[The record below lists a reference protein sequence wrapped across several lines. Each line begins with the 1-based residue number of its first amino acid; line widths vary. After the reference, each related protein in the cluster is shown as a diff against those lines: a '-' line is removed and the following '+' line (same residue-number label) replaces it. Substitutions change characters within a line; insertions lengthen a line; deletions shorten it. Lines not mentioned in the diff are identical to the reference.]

1 MLDNIY
7 LIYLRGPKVMPEFY
21 PHRSALYMPGSNERA
36 LEKAKSLSADLFI
49 FDMEDAVSPDNK
61 EQARDLIFNVL
72 SNEKADYKG
81 KKILTRINSMDTVWA
96 NMDLECLQNSG
107 TDGIL
112 FPKVSE
118 VSDMLLIQK
127 RLGDLNFKK
136 TPEIWIMAETPKC
149 VLNLGKILE
158 EFSNIGG
165 IVVGTNDLAKEL
177 VLPKQTGRAGLLYA
191 LGSII
196 LTAKAYNVITLDG
209 VFNVISD
216 EDGLRSEA
224 KEGKNMGYDGKTLI
238 HPNQIGITNTVF
250 SPTKKEIDIANKII
264 EAYEK
269 AKEEKS
275 GVTTVDGVLVEELHV
290 KQSLA
295 LLSKMKMIQS
305 MS

>member
-1 MLDNIY
+1 MS
-7 LIYLRGPKVMPEFY
+7 EFY

-61 EQARDLIFNVL
+61 ERARNLILKVL
-72 SNEKADYKG
+72 SNEKDDYRG

-127 RLGDLNFKK
+127 RLVELNFKK

-149 VLNLGKILE
+149 VLNLGKILD

-177 VLPKQTGRAGLLYA
+177 VLPKQIGRAGLLYA

-196 LTAKAYNVITLDG
+196 LTAKAHNVITLDG
-209 VFNVISD
+209 VFNGISD
-216 EDGLRSEA
+216 KDGLCSEA

-238 HPNQIGITNTVF
+238 HPNQIDITNTVF
-250 SPTKKEIDIANKII
+250 SPSEKEIDMANKII

-295 LLSKMKMIQS
+295 LISKMKMIQS

>member
-1 MLDNIY
+1 MS
-7 LIYLRGPKVMPEFY
+7 EFY
-21 PHRSALYMPGSNERA
+21 QHRSALYMPGSNERA
-36 LEKAKSLSADLFI
+36 LEKAKSLPADLFI

-61 EQARDLIFNVL
+61 ERARDLILNVL
-72 SNEKADYKG
+72 SNEKADYRG

-118 VSDMLLIQK
+118 VSDMLLIQR
-127 RLGDLNFKK
+127 RLEELNFKK
-136 TPEIWIMAETPKC
+136 PPEIWIMAETPKC

-177 VLPKQTGRAGLLYA
+177 GLPKQTGRAGLLHA

-196 LTAKAYNVITLDG
+196 LTAKAYNIITLDG
-209 VFNVISD
+209 GFNEISD
-216 EDGLRSEA
+216 EEGLCSEA
-224 KEGKNMGYDGKTLI
+224 EEGKNMGYDGKTLI
-238 HPNQIGITNTVF
+238 HPNQIGITNAVF
-250 SPTKKEIDIANKII
+250 SPTEKEIDLANKII

-269 AKEEKS
+269 AKEENS

-290 KQSLA
+290 KQSLS
-295 LLSKMKMIQS
+295 LINKMKMIQS

>member
-1 MLDNIY
+1 MS
-7 LIYLRGPKVMPEFY
+7 EFY

-36 LEKAKSLSADLFI
+36 LEKAKSLPADLFI

-61 EQARDLIFNVL
+61 ERARDLILNVL
-72 SNEKADYKG
+72 SNEKADYGG

-118 VSDMLLIQK
+118 VSDMLLIQR
-127 RLGDLNFKK
+127 RLEELNFKK
-136 TPEIWIMAETPKC
+136 PPEIWIMAETPKC

-177 VLPKQTGRAGLLYA
+177 VIPKQTGRAGLFYA

-196 LTAKAYNVITLDG
+196 LTAKAYNIITLDG
-209 VFNVISD
+209 VFNGISD
-216 EDGLRSEA
+216 EEGLCSEA
-224 KEGKNMGYDGKTLI
+224 EEGKNMGYDGKTLI
-238 HPNQIGITNTVF
+238 HPNQIGITNAVF
-250 SPTKKEIDIANKII
+250 SPTEKEIDLANKII

-269 AKEEKS
+269 AKEENS

-295 LLSKMKMIQS
+295 LISKMKTIQR

>member
-1 MLDNIY
+1 MS
-7 LIYLRGPKVMPEFY
+7 EFY

-61 EQARDLIFNVL
+61 ERARDLILNVL
-72 SNEKADYKG
+72 SNEKAGYRG

-112 FPKVSE
+112 FPKVSD
-118 VSDMLLIQK
+118 VSDMFLIQK
-127 RLGDLNFKK
+127 RLGELNFKK
-136 TPEIWIMAETPKC
+136 APEIWIMAETPKC

-177 VLPKQTGRAGLLYA
+177 VLPKQTSRAGLLYA

-209 VFNVISD
+209 VFNSISD
-216 EDGLRSEA
+216 QEGLLAEA
-224 KEGKNMGYDGKTLI
+224 SEGKNMGYDGKTLI
-238 HPNQIGITNTVF
+238 HPNQIEAANKVF
-250 SPTKKEIDIANKII
+250 SPSEKEIELANKII

-290 KQSLA
+290 KQSRA
-295 LLSKMKMIQS
+295 LISKLKMIQS

>member
-1 MLDNIY
+1 MS
-7 LIYLRGPKVMPEFY
+7 EFY

-61 EQARDLIFNVL
+61 ERARDLILNVL
-72 SNEKADYKG
+72 SNEKAGYRG

-112 FPKVSE
+112 FPKVSD
-118 VSDMLLIQK
+118 VSDMFLIQK
-127 RLGDLNFKK
+127 RLGELNFKK
-136 TPEIWIMAETPKC
+136 APEIWIMAETPKC

-158 EFSNIGG
+158 EFSNISG

-177 VLPKQTGRAGLLYA
+177 VLPKQTSRAGLLYA

-209 VFNVISD
+209 VFNSISD
-216 EDGLRSEA
+216 QEGLLAEA
-224 KEGKNMGYDGKTLI
+224 SEGKNMGYDGKTLI
-238 HPNQIGITNTVF
+238 HPNQIEAANKVF
-250 SPTKKEIDIANKII
+250 SPSAKEIELANKII

-295 LLSKMKMIQS
+295 LISKLKMIQS

>member
-1 MLDNIY
+1 MS
-7 LIYLRGPKVMPEFY
+7 EFY

-61 EQARDLIFNVL
+61 ERARDLILNVL
-72 SNEKADYKG
+72 SNEKAGYQG

-96 NMDLECLQNSG
+96 NIDLECLQNSG

-112 FPKVSE
+112 FPKVSD
-118 VSDMLLIQK
+118 VSDMFLIQK
-127 RLGDLNFKK
+127 RLRELNFKK
-136 TPEIWIMAETPKC
+136 APEIWIMAETPKC

-177 VLPKQTGRAGLLYA
+177 VLPKQTSRAGLLYA

-209 VFNVISD
+209 VFNSISD
-216 EDGLRSEA
+216 QEGLLAEA
-224 KEGKNMGYDGKTLI
+224 SEGKNMGYDGKTLI
-238 HPNQIGITNTVF
+238 HPNQIEAANKVF
-250 SPTKKEIDIANKII
+250 SPSAKEVELANKII

-295 LLSKMKMIQS
+295 LISKLKLIQS

>member
-1 MLDNIY
+1 MS
-7 LIYLRGPKVMPEFY
+7 EFY

-61 EQARDLIFNVL
+61 ERARNLILNVL
-72 SNEKADYKG
+72 SNEKDDYRG

-127 RLGDLNFKK
+127 RLVELNFKK

-149 VLNLGKILE
+149 VLNLGKILD

-177 VLPKQTGRAGLLYA
+177 VLPKQIGRTGLLYA

-196 LTAKAYNVITLDG
+196 LTAKAHNVITLDG
-209 VFNVISD
+209 VFNGISD
-216 EDGLRSEA
+216 KDGLSSEA

-238 HPNQIGITNTVF
+238 HPNQIDITNTVF
-250 SPTKKEIDIANKII
+250 SPSEKEIDLANKII

-295 LLSKMKMIQS
+295 LISKMKMIQS

>member
-1 MLDNIY
+1 MS
-7 LIYLRGPKVMPEFY
+7 EFY

-36 LEKAKSLSADLFI
+36 LKKAKSLSADLFI

-61 EQARDLIFNVL
+61 ERARDLIFNVL

-209 VFNVISD
+209 VFNGISD

-250 SPTKKEIDIANKII
+250 SPTEKEIDMANKII
-264 EAYEK
+264 QAYEK

-305 MS
+305 MSGI

>member
-1 MLDNIY
+1 MS
-7 LIYLRGPKVMPEFY
+7 EFY

-61 EQARDLIFNVL
+61 ERARNLILNVL
-72 SNEKADYKG
+72 SNEKDDYRG

-127 RLGDLNFKK
+127 RLVELNFKK

-149 VLNLGKILE
+149 VLNLGKILD

-177 VLPKQTGRAGLLYA
+177 VLPKQIGRTGLLYA

-196 LTAKAYNVITLDG
+196 LTAKAHNVITLDG
-209 VFNVISD
+209 VFNGISD
-216 EDGLRSEA
+216 EDGLCSEA

-238 HPNQIGITNTVF
+238 HPNQIDITNTVF
-250 SPTKKEIDIANKII
+250 SPSEKEIDMANKII

-295 LLSKMKMIQS
+295 LISKMKMIQS

>member
-1 MLDNIY
+1 MS
-7 LIYLRGPKVMPEFY
+7 EFY

-36 LEKAKSLSADLFI
+36 LKKAKSLSADLFI
-49 FDMEDAVSPDNK
+49 FDMEDAVSPENK
-61 EQARDLIFNVL
+61 ERARELILKVL

-81 KKILTRINSMDTVWA
+81 KKILTRVNAMDTVWA
-96 NMDLECLQNSG
+96 ETDLECLQNSE

-127 RLGDLNFKK
+127 SLEELNFKK
-136 TPEIWIMAETPKC
+136 DPKIWIMAETPKC

-158 EFSNIGG
+158 EFSNISG

-177 VLPKQTGRAGLLYA
+177 DLPKQGARVGLSFA
-191 LGSII
+191 LGSIV
-196 LTAKAYNVITLDG
+196 LTAKAYNVTTLDG
-209 VFNVISD
+209 VFNNIMD
-216 EDGLRSEA
+216 QEA
-224 KEGKNMGYDGKTLI
+224 LLAEAREGKNMGYDGKTLI
-238 HPNQIGITNTVF
+238 HPNQIDTTNTVF
-250 SPTKKEIDIANKII
+250 APTEREIELANKII

-290 KQSLA
+290 KQSLS
-295 LLSKMKMIQS
+295 LINKMKMIQS

>member
-1 MLDNIY
+1 MS
-7 LIYLRGPKVMPEFY
+7 EFY

-61 EQARDLIFNVL
+61 ERARDLILNVL
-72 SNEKADYKG
+72 ANEKAEYRG
-81 KKILTRINSMDTVWA
+81 KKILTRINAMDTVWA
-96 NMDLECLQNSG
+96 NMDLECLQNSK

-127 RLGDLNFKK
+127 RLGELNFKK
-136 TPEIWIMAETPKC
+136 PPEIWIMAETPKC

-158 EFSNIGG
+158 QFSYICG

-177 VLPKQTGRAGLLYA
+177 VLPKQNARAGLLYA

-196 LTAKAYNVITLDG
+196 LTAKAYNVISLDG
-209 VFNVISD
+209 VFNSISD
-216 EDGLRSEA
+216 QEGLLAEA
-224 KEGKNMGYDGKTLI
+224 SEGKNMGYDGKTLI
-238 HPNQIGITNTVF
+238 HPNQIEAANKVF
-250 SPTKKEIDIANKII
+250 SPSEKEIELANKII

-295 LLSKMKMIQS
+295 LISKLKMIQS

>member
-1 MLDNIY
+1 MSD
-7 LIYLRGPKVMPEFY
+7 FY

-36 LEKAKSLSADLFI
+36 LEKAKSLPADLFI
-49 FDMEDAVSPDNK
+49 FDMEDSVSPDNK
-61 EQARDLIFNVL
+61 ERARDLILNVL
-72 SNEKADYKG
+72 SNEKADYRG

-112 FPKVSE
+112 FPKVSD

-127 RLGDLNFKK
+127 RLGELNFKK
-136 TPEIWIMAETPKC
+136 APEIWIMAETPKC

-209 VFNVISD
+209 VFNGISD
-216 EDGLRSEA
+216 EEGLRSEA
-224 KEGKNMGYDGKTLI
+224 EEGKNMGYDGKTLI
-238 HPNQIGITNTVF
+238 HPNQIGITNAVF
-250 SPTKKEIDIANKII
+250 SPTEKEIDLANKII

-295 LLSKMKMIQS
+295 LISKMKMIQS

>member
-1 MLDNIY
+1 
-7 LIYLRGPKVMPEFY
+7 MPEFY

-61 EQARDLIFNVL
+61 ERARDLILNVL
-72 SNEKADYKG
+72 SNQKADYKG
-81 KKILTRINSMDTVWA
+81 KKILSRINSMDTVWA
-96 NMDLECLQNSG
+96 SMDLECLQNSG

-127 RLGDLNFKK
+127 RLGELNFKK
-136 TPEIWIMAETPKC
+136 PPEIWIMAETPKC

-177 VLPKQTGRAGLLYA
+177 VLPKQAGRAGLLYA

-209 VFNVISD
+209 VFNGISD

-224 KEGKNMGYDGKTLI
+224 TEGKNMGYDGKTLI
-238 HPNQIGITNTVF
+238 HPNQIDITNTVF
-250 SPTKKEIDIANKII
+250 SPTEKEIDMANRII

-275 GVTTVDGVLVEELHV
+275 GVTTVDSFLVEELHV

-295 LLSKMKMIQS
+295 LISKMKMIQS

>member
-1 MLDNIY
+1 MS
-7 LIYLRGPKVMPEFY
+7 EFY

-61 EQARDLIFNVL
+61 ERARDLILNVL
-72 SNEKADYKG
+72 SNEKADYRG

-127 RLGDLNFKK
+127 RLGELNFKK
-136 TPEIWIMAETPKC
+136 PPEIWIMAETPKC

-177 VLPKQTGRAGLLYA
+177 VLPKQTSRAGLLYA

-209 VFNVISD
+209 VFNSISD
-216 EDGLRSEA
+216 QEGLLAEA
-224 KEGKNMGYDGKTLI
+224 SEGKNMGYDGKTLI
-238 HPNQIGITNTVF
+238 HPNQIEAANKVF
-250 SPTKKEIDIANKII
+250 SPSAKEIELANKII

-295 LLSKMKMIQS
+295 LISKLKMIQS

>member
-1 MLDNIY
+1 MS
-7 LIYLRGPKVMPEFY
+7 EFY

-61 EQARDLIFNVL
+61 ERARELILNVL
-72 SNEKADYKG
+72 ANEKADYRG

-112 FPKVSE
+112 FPKVSD
-118 VSDMLLIQK
+118 VSDMFLIQK
-127 RLGDLNFKK
+127 RLGELNFKK
-136 TPEIWIMAETPKC
+136 APEIWIMAETPKC

-177 VLPKQTGRAGLLYA
+177 VLPKQTSRAGLLYA

-209 VFNVISD
+209 VFNSISD
-216 EDGLRSEA
+216 QEGLLAEA
-224 KEGKNMGYDGKTLI
+224 SEGKNMGYDGKTLI
-238 HPNQIGITNTVF
+238 HPNQI
-250 SPTKKEIDIANKII
+250 EAANKIFSPSEEEI
-264 EAYEK
+264 ELADKIIKAYEK

-295 LLSKMKMIQS
+295 LISKLKMIQS

>member
-1 MLDNIY
+1 MS
-7 LIYLRGPKVMPEFY
+7 EFY

-61 EQARDLIFNVL
+61 ERARDLIFNVL
-72 SNEKADYKG
+72 SNEKAEYKG

-224 KEGKNMGYDGKTLI
+224 EEGKNMGYDGKTLI
-238 HPNQIGITNTVF
+238 HPNQIDITNIIF
-250 SPTKKEIDIANKII
+250 SPTEKEIDMANKII

-295 LLSKMKMIQS
+295 LLSKMKIIQS

>member
-1 MLDNIY
+1 MS
-7 LIYLRGPKVMPEFY
+7 EFY

-61 EQARDLIFNVL
+61 ERARDLILNVL
-72 SNEKADYKG
+72 SNEKAGYRG

-112 FPKVSE
+112 FPKVSD

-127 RLGDLNFKK
+127 RLGELNFKK
-136 TPEIWIMAETPKC
+136 APEIWIMAETPKC

-177 VLPKQTGRAGLLYA
+177 VLPKQTSRAGLLYA

-209 VFNVISD
+209 VFNSISD
-216 EDGLRSEA
+216 QEGLLAEA
-224 KEGKNMGYDGKTLI
+224 SEGKNMGYDGKTLI
-238 HPNQIGITNTVF
+238 HPNQIEAANKIF
-250 SPTKKEIDIANKII
+250 SPSAKEIELANKII

-295 LLSKMKMIQS
+295 LISKLKMIQS

>member
-1 MLDNIY
+1 MS
-7 LIYLRGPKVMPEFY
+7 EFY

-61 EQARDLIFNVL
+61 ERARDLILNVL
-72 SNEKADYKG
+72 SNEKAGYRG

-112 FPKVSE
+112 FPKVSD
-118 VSDMLLIQK
+118 VSDMFLIQK
-127 RLGDLNFKK
+127 RLRELNFKK
-136 TPEIWIMAETPKC
+136 APEVWIMAETPKC

-177 VLPKQTGRAGLLYA
+177 VLPKQTSRAGLLYA

-209 VFNVISD
+209 VFNSISD
-216 EDGLRSEA
+216 QEGLLVEA
-224 KEGKNMGYDGKTLI
+224 SEGKNMGYDGKTLI
-238 HPNQIGITNTVF
+238 HPSQIEAANKVF
-250 SPTKKEIDIANKII
+250 SPSAKEIELANKII

-275 GVTTVDGVLVEELHV
+275 RVTTVDGVLVEELHV

-295 LLSKMKMIQS
+295 LISKLKMIQS

>member
-1 MLDNIY
+1 
-7 LIYLRGPKVMPEFY
+7 MPEFY

-72 SNEKADYKG
+72 SNEKGDYKG

-224 KEGKNMGYDGKTLI
+224 EEGKNMGYDGKTLI

-295 LLSKMKMIQS
+295 LLSKMKIIQS

>member
-1 MLDNIY
+1 MS
-7 LIYLRGPKVMPEFY
+7 EFY

-61 EQARDLIFNVL
+61 ERARDLILNVL
-72 SNEKADYKG
+72 SNEKAGYRG

-96 NMDLECLQNSG
+96 KMDLECLQNSG

-127 RLGDLNFKK
+127 RLGELNFKM

-209 VFNVISD
+209 VFNGISD
-216 EDGLRSEA
+216 EDGLCSEA

-238 HPNQIGITNTVF
+238 HPNQIDITNTVF
-250 SPTKKEIDIANKII
+250 SPTEKEIDMANKII

-295 LLSKMKMIQS
+295 LISKMKMIQS

>member
-1 MLDNIY
+1 MS
-7 LIYLRGPKVMPEFY
+7 EFY

-61 EQARDLIFNVL
+61 ERARDLILNVL
-72 SNEKADYKG
+72 SNEKDDYRG

-96 NMDLECLQNSG
+96 NMDLECLQSSG

-112 FPKVSE
+112 FPKVSD
-118 VSDMLLIQK
+118 VTDMFLIQK
-127 RLGDLNFKK
+127 RLGELNFKK
-136 TPEIWIMAETPKC
+136 APEIWIMAETPKC

-158 EFSNIGG
+158 EFSNIEG
-165 IVVGTNDLAKEL
+165 IAVGTNDLAKEL
-177 VLPKQTGRAGLLYA
+177 VLPKQTSRAGLLYA

-209 VFNVISD
+209 VFNSISD
-216 EDGLRSEA
+216 QEGLLVEA
-224 KEGKNMGYDGKTLI
+224 SEGKNMGYDGKTLI
-238 HPNQIGITNTVF
+238 HPNQI
-250 SPTKKEIDIANKII
+250 EAANKIFSPSEEEI
-264 EAYEK
+264 ELAEKIIKAYEK

-295 LLSKMKMIQS
+295 LISKLKMIQS

>member
-1 MLDNIY
+1 MSD
-7 LIYLRGPKVMPEFY
+7 FY

-36 LEKAKSLSADLFI
+36 LEKAKSLPADLFI

-61 EQARDLIFNVL
+61 ERARELIYNVL
-72 SNEKADYKG
+72 SNEKADYRG

-96 NMDLECLQNSG
+96 NMDLECLQKSG

-127 RLGDLNFKK
+127 RLGELNFKN
-136 TPEIWIMAETPKC
+136 PPDIWIMAETPKC

-209 VFNVISD
+209 VFNGISD
-216 EDGLRSEA
+216 EEGLRSEA
-224 KEGKNMGYDGKTLI
+224 EEGKNMGYDGKTLI
-238 HPNQIGITNTVF
+238 HPNQIGITNAVF
-250 SPTKKEIDIANKII
+250 SPTEKEIDLANKII

-295 LLSKMKMIQS
+295 LISKMKMIQS

>member
-1 MLDNIY
+1 MS
-7 LIYLRGPKVMPEFY
+7 EFY

-61 EQARDLIFNVL
+61 ERARDLILNVL
-72 SNEKADYKG
+72 SNEKAGYRG

-112 FPKVSE
+112 FPKVSD
-118 VSDMLLIQK
+118 VSDMFLIQK
-127 RLGDLNFKK
+127 RLGELNFKK
-136 TPEIWIMAETPKC
+136 APEIWIMAETPKC

-177 VLPKQTGRAGLLYA
+177 VLPKQTSRAGLLYA

-209 VFNVISD
+209 VFNSISD
-216 EDGLRSEA
+216 QEGLLAEA
-224 KEGKNMGYDGKTLI
+224 SEGKNMGYDGKTLI
-238 HPNQIGITNTVF
+238 HPNQIEVANKVF
-250 SPTKKEIDIANKII
+250 SPSEEEIELADKII
-264 EAYEK
+264 KAYEK

-295 LLSKMKMIQS
+295 LISKLKMIQS

>member
-1 MLDNIY
+1 MS
-7 LIYLRGPKVMPEFY
+7 EFY

-61 EQARDLIFNVL
+61 ERARNLILNVL
-72 SNEKADYKG
+72 SNEKDDYRG

-127 RLGDLNFKK
+127 RLVELNFKK

-149 VLNLGKILE
+149 VLNLGKILD
-158 EFSNIGG
+158 EFSNIAG

-177 VLPKQTGRAGLLYA
+177 VLPKQIGRAGLLYA

-196 LTAKAYNVITLDG
+196 LTAKAHNVITLDG
-209 VFNVISD
+209 VFNGISD
-216 EDGLRSEA
+216 EDGLCSEA

-238 HPNQIGITNTVF
+238 HPNQIDITNTVF
-250 SPTKKEIDIANKII
+250 SPSEKEIDMANKII

-295 LLSKMKMIQS
+295 LISKMKMIQS

>member
-1 MLDNIY
+1 MS
-7 LIYLRGPKVMPEFY
+7 EFY

-61 EQARDLIFNVL
+61 ERARDLILNVL
-72 SNEKADYKG
+72 SNEKAEYRG

-96 NMDLECLQNSG
+96 NMDLECLQSSG

-127 RLGDLNFKK
+127 RLAELNFKK

-177 VLPKQTGRAGLLYA
+177 VIPKQTGRAGLLYA

-209 VFNVISD
+209 VFNGISD
-216 EDGLRSEA
+216 EDGLCSEA
-224 KEGKNMGYDGKTLI
+224 KEAKNMGYDGKTLI
-238 HPNQIGITNTVF
+238 HPNQIDITNTIF
-250 SPTKKEIDIANKII
+250 SPTEKEIDMANKII

-269 AKEEKS
+269 AKEETS

-295 LLSKMKMIQS
+295 LISKMKMIES

>member
-1 MLDNIY
+1 MS
-7 LIYLRGPKVMPEFY
+7 EFY
-21 PHRSALYMPGSNERA
+21 PYRSALYMPGSNERA

-61 EQARDLIFNVL
+61 ERARDLISNVL
-72 SNEKADYKG
+72 SNQKADYKG

-96 NMDLECLQNSG
+96 SMDLECLQNSG

-127 RLGDLNFKK
+127 KLGGLNFKK
-136 TPEIWIMAETPKC
+136 PPEIWIMAETPKC
-149 VLNLGKILE
+149 VLNLGKIFE
-158 EFSNIGG
+158 EFSNIHG

-196 LTAKAYNVITLDG
+196 LTAKAYNVIALDG
-209 VFNVISD
+209 VFNGISD
-216 EDGLRSEA
+216 EDGLSSEA
-224 KEGKNMGYDGKTLI
+224 KEGKDMGYDGKTLI
-238 HPNQIGITNTVF
+238 HPNQIDITNTIF
-250 SPTKKEIDIANKII
+250 SPTEKEIDTANKII

-269 AKEEKS
+269 AKEAKS

-295 LLSKMKMIQS
+295 LISKMKMIQS

>member
-1 MLDNIY
+1 MS
-7 LIYLRGPKVMPEFY
+7 EFY
-21 PHRSALYMPGSNERA
+21 PYRSALYMPGSNERA

-61 EQARDLIFNVL
+61 ERARDLISNVL
-72 SNEKADYKG
+72 SNQKADYRG

-96 NMDLECLQNSG
+96 SMDLECLQNSG

-127 RLGDLNFKK
+127 KLGGLNFKK
-136 TPEIWIMAETPKC
+136 PPEIWIMAETPKC
-149 VLNLGKILE
+149 VLNLGKIFE
-158 EFSNIGG
+158 EFSNIHG

-196 LTAKAYNVITLDG
+196 LTAKAYNVIALDG
-209 VFNVISD
+209 VFNGISD
-216 EDGLRSEA
+216 EDGLSSEA
-224 KEGKNMGYDGKTLI
+224 KEGKDMGYDGKTLI
-238 HPNQIGITNTVF
+238 HPNQIDITNTIF
-250 SPTKKEIDIANKII
+250 SPTEKEIDTANKII

-269 AKEEKS
+269 AKEAKS

-295 LLSKMKMIQS
+295 LISKMKMIQS

>member
-1 MLDNIY
+1 
-7 LIYLRGPKVMPEFY
+7 
-21 PHRSALYMPGSNERA
+21 MPGSNERA
-36 LEKAKSLSADLFI
+36 LEKAKSLPAALFI
-49 FDMEDAVSPDNK
+49 FDMEDAVSPENK
-61 EQARDLIFNVL
+61 ERARDLISNVL
-72 SNEKADYKG
+72 SNEKADYRG

-127 RLGDLNFKK
+127 GLEELNFKK
-136 TPEIWIMAETPKC
+136 PPEIWIMAETPKC

-209 VFNVISD
+209 VFNGISD
-216 EDGLRSEA
+216 EEGLRSEA
-224 KEGKNMGYDGKTLI
+224 EEGKNMGYDGKTLI
-238 HPNQIGITNTVF
+238 HPNQIGITNAVF
-250 SPTKKEIDIANKII
+250 SPTEKEIDLANKII

-275 GVTTVDGVLVEELHV
+275 GVTSVDGGLVEELHV

-295 LLSKMKMIQS
+295 LISKMKMIQS

>member
-1 MLDNIY
+1 
-7 LIYLRGPKVMPEFY
+7 
-21 PHRSALYMPGSNERA
+21 
-36 LEKAKSLSADLFI
+36 
-49 FDMEDAVSPDNK
+49 MEDAVSPDNK
-61 EQARDLIFNVL
+61 ERARDLILKVL
-72 SNEKADYKG
+72 SNEKAEYRG

-127 RLGDLNFKK
+127 RLGELNFKM

-209 VFNVISD
+209 VFNGISD
-216 EDGLRSEA
+216 EDGLCSEA

-238 HPNQIGITNTVF
+238 HPNQIDITNTVF
-250 SPTKKEIDIANKII
+250 SPTKKEIDMANKII

-275 GVTTVDGVLVEELHV
+275 GVTTVDGALVEELHV

-295 LLSKMKMIQS
+295 LISKMKMIQS

>member
-1 MLDNIY
+1 MS
-7 LIYLRGPKVMPEFY
+7 EFY

-61 EQARDLIFNVL
+61 ERARDLILNVL
-72 SNEKADYKG
+72 ANEKAEYRG

-112 FPKVSE
+112 FPKVSD
-118 VSDMLLIQK
+118 VSDMFLIQK
-127 RLGDLNFKK
+127 RLGELNFKK
-136 TPEIWIMAETPKC
+136 APEIWIMAETPKC

-177 VLPKQTGRAGLLYA
+177 VLPKQTSRAGLLYA

-209 VFNVISD
+209 VFNSISD
-216 EDGLRSEA
+216 QEGLLAEA
-224 KEGKNMGYDGKTLI
+224 SEGKNMGYDGKTLI
-238 HPNQIGITNTVF
+238 HPNQIEAANKVF
-250 SPTKKEIDIANKII
+250 SPSAKEIELANKII

-295 LLSKMKMIQS
+295 LISKLKMIQS

>member
-1 MLDNIY
+1 MS
-7 LIYLRGPKVMPEFY
+7 EFY

-61 EQARDLIFNVL
+61 ERARNLILNVL
-72 SNEKADYKG
+72 SNEKDDYRG

-112 FPKVSE
+112 FQKVSE

-127 RLGDLNFKK
+127 RLVELNFKK

-149 VLNLGKILE
+149 VLNLGKILD

-177 VLPKQTGRAGLLYA
+177 VLPKQIGRTGLLYA

-196 LTAKAYNVITLDG
+196 LTAKAHNVITLDG
-209 VFNVISD
+209 VFNGISD
-216 EDGLRSEA
+216 KDGLCSEA

-238 HPNQIGITNTVF
+238 HPNQIDITNTVF
-250 SPTKKEIDIANKII
+250 SPSEKEIDLANKII

-295 LLSKMKMIQS
+295 LISKMKMIQS

>member
-1 MLDNIY
+1 MS
-7 LIYLRGPKVMPEFY
+7 EFY

-61 EQARDLIFNVL
+61 ERARDLILNVL
-72 SNEKADYKG
+72 SNEKAGYRG

-112 FPKVSE
+112 FPKVSD
-118 VSDMLLIQK
+118 VSDMFLIQK
-127 RLGDLNFKK
+127 RLGELNFKK
-136 TPEIWIMAETPKC
+136 APEIWIMAETPKC

-177 VLPKQTGRAGLLYA
+177 VLPKQTSRAGLLYA

-209 VFNVISD
+209 VFNSISD
-216 EDGLRSEA
+216 QEGLLAEA
-224 KEGKNMGYDGKTLI
+224 SEGKNMGYDGKTLI
-238 HPNQIGITNTVF
+238 HPSQIEAANKVF
-250 SPTKKEIDIANKII
+250 SPSAKEIELANKII

-295 LLSKMKMIQS
+295 LISKMKMIQS

>member
-1 MLDNIY
+1 MS
-7 LIYLRGPKVMPEFY
+7 EFY
-21 PHRSALYMPGSNERA
+21 PHRSALYMPGPNERA

-61 EQARDLIFNVL
+61 ERARDLILNVL
-72 SNEKADYKG
+72 SNEKAGYRG

-112 FPKVSE
+112 FPKVSD
-118 VSDMLLIQK
+118 VSDMFLIQK
-127 RLGDLNFKK
+127 RLGELNFKK
-136 TPEIWIMAETPKC
+136 APEIWIMAETPKC

-177 VLPKQTGRAGLLYA
+177 VLPKQTSRAGLLYA

-209 VFNVISD
+209 VFNSISD
-216 EDGLRSEA
+216 QEGLLAEA
-224 KEGKNMGYDGKTLI
+224 SEGKNMGYDGKTLI
-238 HPNQIGITNTVF
+238 HPNQIEVANKVF
-250 SPTKKEIDIANKII
+250 SPSAKEIELANKII

-295 LLSKMKMIQS
+295 LISKLKMIQS